1 MSSTVTLLAHYF
13 LPFVVDGL
21 AMSLLKT
28 GEPIVIF
35 LIGERALDF
44 IELLAVVGLCII
56 AFFLVLLFLVVI
68 GLTNPIFA
76 LSSSSSLSS
85 SHGSGTSS
93 TSEFW
98 YRLALFDSMSLS
110 SSLMLLPNCVR
121 RLRGLLP
128 GLAPS
133 NGSVIVGL

>member
-1 MSSTVTLLAHYF
+1 MSSTVTLLTHYF

-35 LIGERALDF
+35 LTGERALDF

-56 AFFLVLLFLVVI
+56 AFFLAVI

-85 SHGSGTSS
+85 SDGSGTSS

-133 NGSVIVGL
+133 NGSVTVGL

>member
-1 MSSTVTLLAHYF
+1 MSSTVTLLTHYF

-35 LIGERALDF
+35 LTGERALDF
-44 IELLAVVGLCII
+44 IELLVVVGLYII
-56 AFFLVLLFLVVI
+56 AFFLVVI

-85 SHGSGTSS
+85 SDGSGTSS

>member
-1 MSSTVTLLAHYF
+1 MSSTVTLLTHYF

-56 AFFLVLLFLVVI
+56 AFFLVVI

-85 SHGSGTSS
+85 SDGSGTSS

-110 SSLMLLPNCVR
+110 SSLMLLPNRVR

>member
-1 MSSTVTLLAHYF
+1 MSSTVTLLTHYF

-56 AFFLVLLFLVVI
+56 AFFLVVI

-85 SHGSGTSS
+85 SDGSGTSS

>member
-1 MSSTVTLLAHYF
+1 MSSTVTLLTHYF
-13 LPFVVDGL
+13 LLFVVDGL

-35 LIGERALDF
+35 LTGERALDF
-44 IELLAVVGLCII
+44 IELLVVVGLYII
-56 AFFLVLLFLVVI
+56 AFFLVVI

-85 SHGSGTSS
+85 SDGSGTSS

>member
-1 MSSTVTLLAHYF
+1 MSSTVTLLTHYF

-35 LIGERALDF
+35 LTGERALDF
-44 IELLAVVGLCII
+44 IELLVVVGLCII
-56 AFFLVLLFLVVI
+56 AFFLVVI

-85 SHGSGTSS
+85 SDGSGTSS

>member
-13 LPFVVDGL
+13 LPFVVVGL
-21 AMSLLKT
+21 AMSLFET

-56 AFFLVLLFLVVI
+56 AFFLAVI

-85 SHGSGTSS
+85 SDGSGTSS

-98 YRLALFDSMSLS
+98 YRLALFDSTSLS
-110 SSLMLLPNCVR
+110 SSLMLLPNRVR

-133 NGSVIVGL
+133 YGSVIVGL